1 MTDLRSGAILALQRA
16 THATLHALAR
26 ELAGLGLN
34 SSETNVLA
42 VLADGRPR
50 AVGELAVATATRPTT
65 LTSVL
70 DRLAGRGLVVR
81 ELDPADRR
89 SFVVELTGPG
99 RDTAAAV
106 NQAVRRLERTALT
119 GVSERDLAGFRAVL
133 NALTGGGTMTG
144 DRHHAGLPEELPEE
158 LTELLAQ
165 IVPPGARAGGLMRLG
180 RAARR
185 RAGGFGHREHVHLA
199 FLAVR
204 RYGTAEAAE
213 RIGRWLRHLTVYAG
227 APQKYNATVTWA
239 WTEIVGH
246 HLARD
251 QADSG
256 AAPMDFDSFAARHP
270 RLLDKRLLRGHYS
283 SSVLASARART
294 TWVEPD
300 LMPFPWRQR

>member
-1 MTDLRSGAILALQRA
+1 MTGDRHQ
-16 THATLHALAR
+16 
-26 ELAGLGLN
+26 
-34 SSETNVLA
+34 
-42 VLADGRPR
+42 ADGHEP
-50 AVGELAVATATRPTT
+50 
-65 LTSVL
+65 
-70 DRLAGRGLVVR
+70 DRHEA
-81 ELDPADRR
+81 
-89 SFVVELTGPG
+89 
-99 RDTAAAV
+99 
-106 NQAVRRLERTALT
+106 
-119 GVSERDLAGFRAVL
+119 
-133 NALTGGGTMTG
+133 
-144 DRHHAGLPEELPEE
+144 DRHHAGLPGE

-165 IVPPGARAGGLMRLG
+165 IVPAGAE
-180 RAARR
+180 
-185 RAGGFGHREHVHLA
+185 GFGHRDHVHLA

-213 RIGRWLRHLTVYAG
+213 RIGRWLRHLTAYAG

-256 AAPMDFDSFAARHP
+256 AASVDFDSFAARHP

>member
-1 MTDLRSGAILALQRA
+1 
-16 THATLHALAR
+16 
-26 ELAGLGLN
+26 
-34 SSETNVLA
+34 
-42 VLADGRPR
+42 
-50 AVGELAVATATRPTT
+50 
-65 LTSVL
+65 
-70 DRLAGRGLVVR
+70 
-81 ELDPADRR
+81 
-89 SFVVELTGPG
+89 
-99 RDTAAAV
+99 
-106 NQAVRRLERTALT
+106 
-119 GVSERDLAGFRAVL
+119 
-133 NALTGGGTMTG
+133 MTG
-144 DRHHAGLPEELPEE
+144 DRHHAGLPEKLPEE

-165 IVPPGARAGGLMRLG
+165 IVPPGARAGADEAGAG
-180 RAARR
+180 GAGTGAAGT
-185 RAGGFGHREHVHLA
+185 GGFGHREHVHLA

-213 RIGRWLRHLTVYAG
+213 RIGRWLRHLTAYAG

-256 AAPMDFDSFAARHP
+256 AAAMDFDSFAARHP